1 MRNTVVGSRW
11 AKWAQDPSQADGG
24 RQTSR
29 RHTQPIP
36 SPGRYVTTK
45 VTGLKPKTPACSSDR
60 KDFRHRKP
68 PSGALSFLLHCFLT
82 HSHSIRK
89 KVKGNTTL
97 PQRLP
102 AQSTFSAHALFNGS
116 ILATSAWCFA
126 NASWTTPK
134 RNREPRTM
142 RGTPPPPK
150 CLSATP
156 QCDVR
161 PHQTM

>member
-1 MRNTVVGSRW
+1 MSKVSTRPF
-11 AKWAQDPSQADGG
+11 AGG
-24 RQTSR
+24 WRQTDIEAA
-29 RHTQPIP
+29 HTAPVP